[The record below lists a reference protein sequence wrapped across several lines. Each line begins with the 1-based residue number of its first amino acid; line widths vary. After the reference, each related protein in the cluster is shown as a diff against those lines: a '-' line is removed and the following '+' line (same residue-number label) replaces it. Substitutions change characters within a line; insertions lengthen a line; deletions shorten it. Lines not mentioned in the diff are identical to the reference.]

1 MNKLAQIYLIDE
13 NKLKLYSDIT
23 RNVGINKIIP
33 YVALA
38 QPFFIDDVL
47 GTPLVAELTLQ
58 VADNTLTEA
67 NEALMLK
74 IAPALALYTQY
85 IAMRGLTYTIAEKGI
100 VKFKSENSETISE
113 KELAEFIYSTK
124 ENAEL
129 AKELLIKYLC
139 ECSDQYPLWKPSQEC
154 NCNKYL
160 KVNEGTASL
169 NVSSHIYF
177 PKRNN
182 NSCGCNKK

>member
-1 MNKLAQIYLIDE
+1 MNKLTQIYLIDE
-13 NKLKLYSDIT
+13 QKLKLYSDIT
-23 RNVGINKIIP
+23 RNVGVDKIIP

-47 GTPLVAELTLQ
+47 GSPLVAELTLQ
-58 VADNTLTEA
+58 IADGNLTEA

-74 IAPALALYTQY
+74 IAPVLALYTQY

-124 ENAEL
+124 ENAEM

-139 ECSDQYPLWKPSQEC
+139 ECSDQYPLWRPSQEC

-160 KVNEGTASL
+160 KVNEGTADVNMST
-169 NVSSHIYF
+169 HIYF
-177 PKRNN
+177 PKKRK
-182 NSCGCNKK
+182 CGCK